1 MGNETKVDYDWDGKI
16 LREYSKND
24 PSKYSE
30 ITYDEL
36 NRPVITIDRN
46 GAKTYTKYHKSGNI
60 STTTDSLGN
69 TVMFDYDK
77 FGRKIKEILPGDTTV
92 KAGWTDY
99 KYNELG
105 QLKSSENSIGKIEE
119 YDYTLDG
126 KIKETISYPKSNP
139 EKLIKTTAKYDEN
152 GNAIETIDADGNKTE
167 FVYNSKDLLEREIKK
182 AGGKTLE
189 TSYKYDAAGNL
200 EKQLTT
206 WEIQ

>member
-1 MGNETKVDYDWDGKI
+1 M
-16 LREYSKND
+16 
-24 PSKYSE
+24 
-30 ITYDEL
+30 
-36 NRPVITIDRN
+36 
-46 GAKTYTKYHKSGNI
+46 
-60 STTTDSLGN
+60 
-69 TVMFDYDK
+69 MFDYDK

-126 KIKETISYPKSNP
+126 KIKETRSYPKSNP

-182 AGGKTLE
+182 PEANIRNILQIRCSRKHW
-189 TSYKYDAAGNL
+189 K
-200 EKQLTT
+200 KQLTT